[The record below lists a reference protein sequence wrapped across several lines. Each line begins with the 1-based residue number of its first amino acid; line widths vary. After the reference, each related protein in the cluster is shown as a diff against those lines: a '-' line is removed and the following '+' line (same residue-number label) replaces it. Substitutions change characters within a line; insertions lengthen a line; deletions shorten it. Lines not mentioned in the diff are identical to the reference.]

1 MTFSFRFFSL
11 IKKIRN
17 MFNVYNKDSCSI
29 YCLRWR
35 PLLDVFFFLHPIRVI
50 FSWPLVKK
58 NKKSQAP
65 WFLYGCTLAAVCA
78 DSKGLFGWHCT
89 VSLEALFGL
98 HVHKIVRSNC
108 LYLYSYY
115 SGIYCLFFFFFCNNY
130 LVYVKVEGSNRQH
143 YRYGH
148 VDDGHAETK

>member
-1 MTFSFRFFSL
+1 LFYILFKMEA
-11 IKKIRN
+11 I
-17 MFNVYNKDSCSI
+17 VGC
-29 YCLRWR
+29 
-35 PLLDVFFFLHPIRVI
+35 VFFLHPIRVI

-115 SGIYCLFFFFFCNNY
+115 SGIYCLFFFFCNNY